1 MKWSQLQ
8 SRFIHHEP
16 FTASTAH
23 RECATVRATGET
35 ACARARLCSCVQL
48 FERVY
53 SRVQQHTYS
62 RSQVRVWPSA
72 RNRAWLGIARLG
84 IARVARNYSGGS
96 EPRAHGSQSRV
107 ARNHVQPHSADIL
120 PAHSAEQRGQE
131 VALIVPPPPPLVPPL
146 LPLARSVGAGISA
159 AAGTPLVPL
168 PLAAAPLVA
177 APLVLPLAAPLV
189 LRSAL
194 LALCSRSARSALM
207 RRRFT
212 NGPANDDRSAHGK
225 VHQW

>member
-35 ACARARLCSCVQL
+35 VCARARQCTCVQS

-53 SRVQQHTYS
+53 SCVQQHTYT
-62 RSQVRVWPSA
+62 RTQVRVWHTA

-107 ARNHVQPHSADIL
+107 ARNHVQPHSADLL

-146 LPLARSVGAGISA
+146 AAARAIRWCWHFRRRWDATRAAAACRCTTRCCTTRAAARCTAGAALCSARSVLTLSS
-159 AAGTPLVPL
+159 LRVD
-168 PLAAAPLVA
+168 AAPIYEWTCE
-177 APLVLPLAAPLV
+177 
-189 LRSAL
+189 R
-194 LALCSRSARSALM
+194 
-207 RRRFT
+207 
-212 NGPANDDRSAHGK
+212 
-225 VHQW
+225 